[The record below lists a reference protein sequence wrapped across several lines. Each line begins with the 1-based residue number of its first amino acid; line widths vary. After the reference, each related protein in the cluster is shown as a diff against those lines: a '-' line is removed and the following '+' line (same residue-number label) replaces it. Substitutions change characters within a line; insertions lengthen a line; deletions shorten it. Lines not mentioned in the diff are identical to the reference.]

1 MTSYTGVTG
10 VNEGY
15 DAILVSNDETG
26 SLTLFSLASTLDIP
40 GCTDSCACNYNSN
53 ATLNDGSCE
62 FSSCGGCTHVE
73 ALNYDASAT
82 LEDGS
87 CTFEDDCPG
96 DFDNDNSVTTADLL
110 SFLDVLWHRMP
121 VMGKVEQ
128 TLRAV
133 EPCPCNPRLSP
144 SSKFFVPYG
153 GL

>member
-1 MTSYTGVTG
+1 MDQCIYNHLGAEDVYFLPSEVTSYTGVTG

-53 ATLNDGSCE
+53 ATLNGGSCE
-62 FSSCGGCTHVE
+62 FSSCGGCTYVE

-110 SFLDVLWHRMP
+110 SFLTFY
-121 VMGKVEQ
+121 G
-128 TLRAV
+128 TA
-133 EPCPCNPRLSP
+133 CP
-144 SSKFFVPYG
+144 
-153 GL
+153 